1 MSNKQKEKTTVT
13 YTPTQEKPSLRML
26 KFIAASR
33 LKDASETLI
42 RIVSAPEYL
51 PLFYIVCGSDEAIAK
66 ELIVNLYDSNA
77 TLQSAIEFFV
87 AGNDS
92 KKPGA
97 SEKERH
103 SCLKKAM
110 EGVVSDMR
118 STNKVLR
125 EFTTGG
131 EFAED
136 AELHRKAEK
145 FSETLGKW
153 LTQLDASADKM
164 LQDNFKI
171 SDIEDFI
178 VAVEN
183 TAAV

>member
-1 MSNKQKEKTTVT
+1 
-13 YTPTQEKPSLRML
+13 ML

-42 RIVSAPEYL
+42 RIVSADEYL
-51 PLFYIVCGSDEAIAK
+51 PLFYIACGSDESVAK
-66 ELIVNLYDSNA
+66 DLIVNLYDNNA
-77 TLQSAIEFFV
+77 TLQSAIGFFV
-87 AGNDS
+87 AGNDT

-110 EGVVSDMR
+110 ESVVSAMQA
-118 STNKVLR
+118 TNAVLR
-125 EFTTGG
+125 EFASEG
-131 EFAED
+131 EFVED

-153 LTQLDASADKM
+153 LAQLDESADKM
-164 LQDNFKI
+164 LRGNFKI
-171 SDIEDFI
+171 PDIEDFI
-178 VAVEN
+178 ISVEN
-183 TAAV
+183 TAAI